1 MALCG
6 LTEYC
11 GSGTLQNDMIRD
23 RIVVGICDVKL
34 SKKLQPDA
42 KLTLDKVVTQV
53 CEVETVKQQQP
64 QLKKDVKYYHMS
76 QLELFK
82 RNLDNK
88 FWVSDKS
95 KCKHSVTRHTPPS
108 SSKDCSRCGKT
119 PTHHFQYCP
128 AKTAV
133 CCKCNNCGYFQVVCW
148 SKKPNKVQKIVK
160 KNDKDYILL
169 ITKSKAKASE
179 VLDNYFITPWYIS
192 WFSNWHRSW
201 HNSHNTSYPHP
212 LWQKSHKMFWQK
224 CSNGKSGHIYI
235 LDSNLTTT
243 IKTWS

>member
-88 FWVSDKS
+88 F
-95 KCKHSVTRHTPPS
+95 
-108 SSKDCSRCGKT
+108 
-119 PTHHFQYCP
+119 
-128 AKTAV
+128 
-133 CCKCNNCGYFQVVCW
+133 
-148 SKKPNKVQKIVK
+148 
-160 KNDKDYILL
+160 
-169 ITKSKAKASE
+169 
-179 VLDNYFITPWYIS
+179 
-192 WFSNWHRSW
+192 
-201 HNSHNTSYPHP
+201 
-212 LWQKSHKMFWQK
+212 
-224 CSNGKSGHIYI
+224 
-235 LDSNLTTT
+235 
-243 IKTWS
+243 